1 MHTNKY
7 KYVSILSAMAVLLLL
22 GIYMW
27 MTYRSASRDIT
38 ERAGNQLL
46 WAVSQKYD
54 SGMSLDTV
62 AMYVDSLLS
71 VAGISRDVTLQ
82 QIEGD
87 ARNREGVSRNE
98 KVVWQN
104 NERSSSWSMYT
115 KPVSI
120 GRDGSRAI
128 RLALNNPYP
137 ELARRLSPLFLISA
151 IILSFFAVIIIQLL
165 RFINEQEQMAELR
178 NDFSY
183 AMVHDMKSPLSSII
197 MGAHFL
203 HSGKVDDKPQIK
215 EKYYTIIEEEAEHLL
230 ALVNKL
236 LTISKLE
243 NKKLI
248 LNKWDI
254 HIEPI
259 INDLVEKAKAKSTKP
274 IEVKTFLEVKN
285 VLADEQYL
293 TEAIANLIDNA
304 VKYSKDEIELS
315 IKTFDTDRYVLL
327 KVRDNGIGMTKEE
340 QQVIFDKFGRAAIH
354 EKNRKGGVSGFGLGL
369 NYVDQVMRA
378 HGKIALCVALSG
390 VTAFATESG
399 KLAGRAQ
406 KSIKAGNFAKGYSQ
420 LERALIASRKE
431 ADRRSE
437 GRIIIAMGQVRTM
450 SLDYDMADSLL
461 NYVENEGMDR
471 STRGMLVKAKMA
483 LKNATEKYSEAVRL
497 CEGFDEDDLDGSLKT
512 NCKALSIQNAPSLTQ
527 APTTTRKPNRPSRWS
542 ASAPTTIREFTTGRT
557 PA

>member
-38 ERAGNQLL
+38 ERAGNQLM
-46 WAVSQKYD
+46 WAVSQKYH
-54 SGMSLDTV
+54 SELSLDTV

-82 QIEGD
+82 EIEGD

-236 LTISKLE
+236 LTISKLDK
-243 NKKLI
+243 NKLI

-254 HIEPI
+254 NIEPI

-378 HGKIALCVALSG
+378 HGGKVTVA
-390 VTAFATESG
+390 
-399 KLAGRAQ
+399 
-406 KSIKAGNFAKGYSQ
+406 
-420 LERALIASRKE
+420 
-431 ADRRSE
+431 SE
-437 GRIIIAMGQVRTM
+437 KDKF
-450 SLDYDMADSLL
+450 S
-461 NYVENEGMDR
+461 
-471 STRGMLVKAKMA
+471 
-483 LKNATEKYSEAVRL
+483 
-497 CEGFDEDDLDGSLKT
+497 
-512 NCKALSIQNAPSLTQ
+512 
-527 APTTTRKPNRPSRWS
+527 
-542 ASAPTTIREFTTGRT
+542 EFTLYI
-557 PA
+557 PKI

>member
-27 MTYRSASRDIT
+27 MTYRSASRGIT
-38 ERAGNQLL
+38 ERAGNQLM
-46 WAVSQKYD
+46 WAVSQKYH
-54 SGMSLDTV
+54 SELSLDTV

-82 QIEGD
+82 EIEGD

-378 HGKIALCVALSG
+378 HGGKVTVA
-390 VTAFATESG
+390 
-399 KLAGRAQ
+399 
-406 KSIKAGNFAKGYSQ
+406 
-420 LERALIASRKE
+420 
-431 ADRRSE
+431 SE
-437 GRIIIAMGQVRTM
+437 KDKF
-450 SLDYDMADSLL
+450 S
-461 NYVENEGMDR
+461 
-471 STRGMLVKAKMA
+471 
-483 LKNATEKYSEAVRL
+483 
-497 CEGFDEDDLDGSLKT
+497 
-512 NCKALSIQNAPSLTQ
+512 
-527 APTTTRKPNRPSRWS
+527 
-542 ASAPTTIREFTTGRT
+542 EFTLYI
-557 PA
+557 PKI